1 MSWIFLVI
9 AGIFEVVWS
18 IGLKQLAAAP
28 RVPIVL
34 WTISSMA
41 VSLGLLGL
49 SMRNIP
55 LGTAYAIWTGVGT
68 AGSVLFGMLWFGESA
83 TALRLFCVA
92 LILCGVVG
100 LKIVQG

>member
-1 MSWIFLVI
+1 MSWILLVI
-9 AGIFEVVWS
+9 AGIFEVAWA

-28 RVPIVL
+28 RVPVVL

-83 TALRLFCVA
+83 TALRLLCVA